1 MPRDWVPPLALML
14 AALTAAAAPARA
26 QPAGGQFEAIVVRGD
41 IYADWT
47 VAMAYGLHRDI
58 PVITILPGI
67 NDDEVVSM
75 LLGLASFDETPRV
88 MVVGDRRA
96 VPDDFVVRLES
107 RGVAVSR
114 FGGPTRF
121 DTAIYVTTQ
130 LWGDAET
137 LVVVDGTR
145 PELYF
150 PALLWSRQHSAPIVY
165 SSGGRLPDS
174 FWASAP
180 TYLPRLERV
189 ILIGDPLSEDELSRL
204 SASYQ
209 VVRVSPAEAPGE
221 WPERGTLSAISSAL
235 LTPGTAVGAALG
247 ALAAYLLA
255 SRLGTRAGRSPLDL
269 LEGFLT
275 SDERAIFSAVV
286 ERGHITQ
293 DRLPELTG
301 FSKPKV
307 SRLVTELVD
316 RGLIERERRGKTYVL
331 YPAKIFKAAE
341 GGRQVGEG

>member
-1 MPRDWVPPLALML
+1 MIRNRTPLLALLL
-14 AALTAAAAPARA
+14 AASIAVPAAAQA

-47 VAMAYGLHRDI
+47 VAVAYGLHRDI
-58 PVITILPGI
+58 PVITLIPGI

-75 LLGLASFDETPRV
+75 VLGLTSFDETPRV

-96 VPDDFVVRLES
+96 VPEDFVIRLES
-107 RGVAVSR
+107 QGVAVSR

-130 LWGDAET
+130 LWGDADT
-137 LVVVDGTR
+137 LIVVDGTR

-150 PALLWSRQHSAPIVY
+150 PALLWSRQYSAPIVY
-165 SSGGRLPDS
+165 SSEGHLPDS
-174 FWASAP
+174 FWASAG
-180 TYLPRLERV
+180 TYLPNLERV
-189 ILIGDPLSEDELSRL
+189 ILIGDPLSADELSRL
-204 SASYQ
+204 SSSYQ
-209 VVRVSPAEAPGE
+209 VIRVSPTEAPTE
-221 WPERGTLSAISSAL
+221 WPRRGRLSAVASVL

-247 ALAAYLLA
+247 AVVAYLLV
-255 SRLGTRAGRSPLDL
+255 SRARGRETPLDL

-275 SDERAIFSAVV
+275 ADERAIFSAVV
-286 ERGHITQ
+286 ERGQITQ

-307 SRLVTELVD
+307 SRLVAELID

-331 YPAKIFKAAE
+331 YPAKIFKAGE
-341 GGRQVGEG
+341 WSPRVGEG